1 MYKIA
6 LIASSHLAAHAAH
19 LAELLHL
26 LDRPDVSLWCDRSF
40 HRTLTS
46 DFDLHPTI
54 AGYIPADYTP
64 LDMDFVISLGGDG
77 TLLRAARRV
86 FAEGT
91 PVLGLNMGRLGF
103 LTDRSVQEALP
114 LLSRLFDGTYTTERR
129 MLLSVEVDGAHYGE
143 ALNDVALLKRE
154 TGSMI
159 TLYARLADTELA
171 SYECDGLVI
180 STPSGSTAY
189 SLSAYGP
196 LMMPQVR
203 AMLITPIAPHSLTM
217 RPLVIP
223 EDETIDLT
231 VSARN
236 NTFLIVLDGQT
247 KILPCGAKI
256 TIRKS
261 VNSLCLLHLDSYS
274 FTDTLRKKLL
284 WAAPVRE

>member
-1 MYKIA
+1 M
-6 LIASSHLAAHAAH
+6 
-19 LAELLHL
+19 
-26 LDRPDVSLWCDRSF
+26 
-40 HRTLTS
+40 
-46 DFDLHPTI
+46 
-54 AGYIPADYTP
+54 
-64 LDMDFVISLGGDG
+64 DMDFVISLGGDG

-114 LLSRLFDGTYTTERR
+114 LLSRLFEGKYTTERR
-129 MLLSVEVDGAHYGE
+129 MLLSVEVDGTHYGE
-143 ALNDVALLKRE
+143 ALNEVALLKRE

-159 TLYARLADTELA
+159 TLHTRLAGDELA

-180 STPSGSTAY
+180 ATPSGSTAY

-196 LMMPQVR
+196 LMMPQVG

-223 EDETIDLT
+223 EDETIEMT

-256 TIRKS
+256 IIRKS
-261 VNSLCLLHLDSYS
+261 VNSLCLLHLDKHS
-274 FTDTLRKKLL
+274 FADTLRKKLL
-284 WAAPVRE
+284 WAAPVREWLAGRCKNDSAPDAVRVTGLGRSFFLSKGG

>member
-19 LAELLHL
+19 LTELLHL

-40 HRTLTS
+40 HRTLAS

-54 AGYIPADYTP
+54 AGYIPADYSP

-103 LTDRSVQEALP
+103 LTDRSIQEALP

-143 ALNDVALLKRE
+143 ALNDVALLK
-154 TGSMI
+154 
-159 TLYARLADTELA
+159 
-171 SYECDGLVI
+171 
-180 STPSGSTAY
+180 P
-189 SLSAYGP
+189 
-196 LMMPQVR
+196 
-203 AMLITPIAPHSLTM
+203 
-217 RPLVIP
+217 
-223 EDETIDLT
+223 
-231 VSARN
+231 
-236 NTFLIVLDGQT
+236 
-247 KILPCGAKI
+247 
-256 TIRKS
+256 
-261 VNSLCLLHLDSYS
+261 
-274 FTDTLRKKLL
+274 
-284 WAAPVRE
+284 